1 MDGAGRPAAFTLG
14 MVDNDEMSLWS
25 LERIIRERI
34 PQATLLWT
42 TRDGSQALSYASNPD
57 MQPDVM
63 MVDMS
68 MEVLSGLTVCRR
80 IRRAGDE
87 VSLLAITSFALAV
100 YAADASRAGAQGI
113 ATKND
118 EEDLIAGL
126 TAVADGG
133 VYGGDGFETAPMAHF
148 RLENA
153 PATVQDMLTTREAQ
167 TMDLLAEG
175 LDDETIA
182 QRLSVSRDTVR
193 KHVQTSMHKLG
204 VNTRW
209 QALLR
214 WTGSEKNGRRY
225 AL

>member
-14 MVDNDEMSLWS
+14 MVDNDEMSLLS
-25 LERIIRERI
+25 LKRIIEERL
-34 PQATLLWT
+34 PQAVLIWT
-42 TRDGSQALSYASNPD
+42 TRDGSQALAYAANPD
-57 MQPDVM
+57 TQPDVM

-68 MEVLSGLTVCRR
+68 METLSGLTVCRR

-87 VSLLAITSFALAV
+87 VALLAVTAFALPV
-100 YAADASRAGAQGI
+100 YSEDAGRAGAQGI
-113 ATKND
+113 ASKND
-118 EEDLIAGL
+118 EDDLVAGL
-126 TAVADGG
+126 AAVADGG
-133 VYGGDGFETAPMAHF
+133 TYGGDGFETAPMAHF

-153 PATVQDMLTTREAQ
+153 PTSLQDMLTTREAQ